1 MTDFISR
8 DVLLFRSAPN
18 VPALEN
24 FLRRSYHSSTAVG
37 DFVYID
43 GGEVLQLPTNNDN
56 GDPTGKLV
64 NVTLSIDMRTSWTN
78 DTVSIRSIDK
88 GAAPNLNKQIL
99 WPSTDNQTFFA
110 FGGEQGHYD
119 GLGPDPPDVSC
130 WQFTADGDGGG
141 LWDMFSPADDSVFHQ
156 LTRPDSASGATVGNT
171 GFILKGV
178 ASARTSPE
186 TLYYSGRVPIPGI
199 VSFNITSNLW
209 QNDTMPQY
217 IENLSAPE
225 GLLAS
230 VDAFGTDGL
239 LVTTGL
245 ALDADNP
252 PSFNNITI
260 YDPSDKSWH
269 AQTATGQIP
278 AARSLACTVS
288 AKGDNGTYELFL
300 YGGTGKIG
308 INGNISLTQYID
320 FTALDEVYVLS
331 LPAFAWFKADY
342 PAQHPRIR
350 HTCHSFG
357 RQMLSIGGQDP
368 TNEYNDTFTPDPF
381 SQGLGIFDLTNLRW
395 SDRYN
400 ADAEPYETPAVV
412 KAWYAANGP
421 STRTWDSPVV
431 QRLFS
436 RNIGSSGAVG
446 TASSSTS
453 SEEPNSSTTGAIVGG
468 VVGGTAALCLVAG
481 LAWWLRRR
489 KRRTTHGHHENPS
502 QEQTQHQIHKDHLQS
517 DVSAQEEPFDHEMPD
532 DYRPYEMDGTHA
544 TAEMAT
550 AHSAAEL
557 YGGSPNAEMDA
568 STQSSPRAR

>member
-1 MTDFISR
+1 MHCLTH
-8 DVLLFRSAPN
+8 APN
-18 VPALEN
+18 
-24 FLRRSYHSSTAVG
+24 R
-37 DFVYID
+37 
-43 GGEVLQLPTNNDN
+43 
-56 GDPTGKLV
+56 
-64 NVTLSIDMRTSWTN
+64 
-78 DTVSIRSIDK
+78 
-88 GAAPNLNKQIL
+88 
-99 WPSTDNQTFFA
+99 
-110 FGGEQGHYD
+110 
-119 GLGPDPPDVSC
+119 
-130 WQFTADGDGGG
+130 
-141 LWDMFSPADDSVFHQ
+141 
-156 LTRPDSASGATVGNT
+156 
-171 GFILKGV
+171 
-178 ASARTSPE
+178 
-186 TLYYSGRVPIPGI
+186 
-199 VSFNITSNLW
+199 
-209 QNDTMPQY
+209 
-217 IENLSAPE
+217 
-225 GLLAS
+225 
-230 VDAFGTDGL
+230 
-239 LVTTGL
+239 
-245 ALDADNP
+245 
-252 PSFNNITI
+252 
-260 YDPSDKSWH
+260 
-269 AQTATGQIP
+269 
-278 AARSLACTVS
+278 
-288 AKGDNGTYELFL
+288 FL

>member
-1 MTDFISR
+1 
-8 DVLLFRSAPN
+8 
-18 VPALEN
+18 
-24 FLRRSYHSSTAVG
+24 
-37 DFVYID
+37 
-43 GGEVLQLPTNNDN
+43 
-56 GDPTGKLV
+56 
-64 NVTLSIDMRTSWTN
+64 
-78 DTVSIRSIDK
+78 
-88 GAAPNLNKQIL
+88 
-99 WPSTDNQTFFA
+99 
-110 FGGEQGHYD
+110 
-119 GLGPDPPDVSC
+119 
-130 WQFTADGDGGG
+130 
-141 LWDMFSPADDSVFHQ
+141 MFSPADDSIFHQ
-156 LTRPDSASGATVGNT
+156 LTRPDSASGAAVDNT
-171 GFILKGV
+171 GFILKGE
-178 ASARTSPE
+178 ANRRTSPE
-186 TLYYSGRVPIPGI
+186 TINYSGRDPIPGI

-209 QNDTMPQY
+209 QNDTMPQD

-245 ALDADNP
+245 ALNADNP
-252 PSFNNITI
+252 PPFNNITI
-260 YDPSDKSWH
+260 YDPSDRSWH

-288 AKGDNGTYELFL
+288 VKGDNGTYEIFL

-308 INGNISLTQYID
+308 FNGNISLTQYID

-381 SQGLGIFDLTNLRW
+381 SQGLGIFDLTDLRW
-395 SDRYN
+395 SERYN

-421 STRTWDSPVV
+421 STSTWDSPGV
-431 QRLFS
+431 QRLFL
-436 RNIGSSGAVG
+436 GSSGAVG

-453 SEEPNSSTTGAIVGG
+453 SEESNSSRTGAIVGG
-468 VVGGTAALCLVAG
+468 VVGGIAALCLVAG

-489 KRRTTHGHHENPS
+489 KRRTTHGHYKNPS
-502 QEQTQHQIHKDHLQS
+502 QEQTEHQVREDHLQS
-517 DVSAQEEPFDHEMPD
+517 EMSEMSAQANPFEHEMSD
-532 DYRPYEMDGTHA
+532 DYRRNEMDGTHS
-544 TAEMAT
+544 TAEMA
-550 AHSAAEL
+550 AVSSAAEL
-557 YGGSPNAEMDA
+557 NGGSPNAEMDA